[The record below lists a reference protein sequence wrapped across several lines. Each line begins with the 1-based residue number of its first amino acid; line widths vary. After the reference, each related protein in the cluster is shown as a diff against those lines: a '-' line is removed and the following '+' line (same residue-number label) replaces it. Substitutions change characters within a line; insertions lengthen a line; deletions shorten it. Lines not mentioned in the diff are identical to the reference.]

1 MGASQADPWSQA
13 AEVVPGLPSD
23 AGRSCVCVRV
33 AFDKSQVEGRAAT
46 ALGMCGGAIA
56 NSFRYRVWD
65 NSSYDKG
72 ALGCGRSALAGVE
85 GRYVRV
91 LQGCSNVRLG
101 TTSRTCDSSEN

>member
-1 MGASQADPWSQA
+1 MGAPQADPWSQA
-13 AEVVPGLPSD
+13 AEVMPGLPSD

-72 ALGCGRSALAGVE
+72 ACGLWKERACG
-85 GRYVRV
+85 G
-91 LQGCSNVRLG
+91 
-101 TTSRTCDSSEN
+101 